1 MTAAYIL
8 QTFGQKSIQIAKNE
22 PLGLSFSILEQMI
35 LYAKKKE
42 MRQILKKL
50 VAIQLS

>member
-22 PLGLSFSILEQMI
+22 PLGLSFFGTDDTLWEEERNETNSQ
-35 LYAKKKE
+35 KKT
-42 MRQILKKL
+42 RG
-50 VAIQLS
+50 